1 MGVDLDNTLH
11 DFKSASRVAM
21 KAIYAYLEKKAK
33 VDLPQLDE
41 TYKKILK
48 EAESN
53 GFTENISRT
62 EYRKRRFTKLLEESE
77 VSPEYVEDLLKIY
90 EDKFIENLRAYSD
103 MTDFLEEVHETL
115 GLAVV
120 VISEGPKDAQEI
132 TLQQLGIRN
141 LVDKLFTAS
150 EEGTS
155 KTENLFSV
163 VLQKLEYRPSEVF
176 YIGDS
181 QERDIDPAQKV
192 GIHTALFEPDKQ
204 AAPQIKKFSQAL
216 IISQS
221 DIKN

>member
-1 MGVDLDNTLH
+1 MSYSSGRVNAHNCLLRERHLQKTTDWQGKYKCLGVDLDNTLH

-90 EDKFIENLRAYSD
+90 EDNL
-103 MTDFLEEVHETL
+103 
-115 GLAVV
+115 
-120 VISEGPKDAQEI
+120 
-132 TLQQLGIRN
+132 
-141 LVDKLFTAS
+141 
-150 EEGTS
+150 
-155 KTENLFSV
+155 
-163 VLQKLEYRPSEVF
+163 
-176 YIGDS
+176 
-181 QERDIDPAQKV
+181 
-192 GIHTALFEPDKQ
+192 
-204 AAPQIKKFSQAL
+204 
-216 IISQS
+216 
-221 DIKN
+221 